1 MGIIT
6 LFLTLFGLILIF
18 SRYNFI
24 VYIVGL
30 ELILLGANVNFVFNS
45 LNGLIAG
52 GTMVSLSLLII
63 AAIETTIGLAL
74 IVRLHQRVSTIKI
87 PLSAIK
93 G

>member
-1 MGIIT
+1 MGIIS
-6 LFLTLFGLILIF
+6 LFLCIFGLILIF

-45 LNGLIAG
+45 LNGLVAV

-63 AAIETTIGLAL
+63 AAIETTIGLSF
-74 IVRLHQRVSTIKI
+74 IVRLNNEVKSIKI
-87 PLSAIK
+87 PVAGIK